1 MPPPT
6 PRRNPSH
13 ALHPPVPV
21 QTSPWLSS
29 PLLRYVTCMPT
40 TGRSQIRISMDTF
53 SCEPDSSLMCS
64 EQHDQHL
71 TNRPLIY
78 ALWVPSTTWD
88 WIAFLCW
95 PGNPEGCY
103 FADVGTSLECR
114 NYLQSGLRPCFLH
127 KRTSSSWAVCVS
139 AAVQSKKT
147 RSWSDISWYYVLP
160 LGLSRINR
168 PEVVS
173 HLRARSVSYRFW

>member
-78 ALWVPSTTWD
+78 SLWVPSTTWD

-127 KRTSSSWAVCVS
+127 KTHIFLVGSLCLSSSS
-139 AAVQSKKT
+139 IKEDTQLIRYIMILRTTTRLKSYQST
-147 RSWSDISWYYVLP
+147 W
-160 LGLSRINR
+160 SRIT
-168 PEVVS
+168 PACAQCFV
-173 HLRARSVSYRFW
+173 